1 MSTVYATDGL
11 LILGVALVAATVF
24 SAIRGLHA
32 RSEATSKSLSES
44 GEYHAGHQLVPVKQR
59 VNSKKRSRQVA

>member
-32 RSEATSKSLSES
+32 RSEANSRSLSES
-44 GEYHAGHQLVPVKQR
+44 GEYHAGHQFVPVKQPIHTA
-59 VNSKKRSRQVA
+59 KRSRQIA

>member
-1 MSTVYATDGL
+1 MTPVYATDGL

-44 GEYHAGHQLVPVKQR
+44 GEYHAGHLLVPVKQPA
-59 VNSKKRSRQVA
+59 SKAKRSRRVA